1 MKLSIIIPVFNSEKI
16 LPILVETIVENLK
29 NKIFPYEIILVN
41 DFSKDGSWKKIV
53 DFTKRYNFIKGIDL
67 KQNYGQHSAIFTGLK
82 YSNGL
87 NIICLDD
94 DMQHDPIYLSEIY
107 NKLQQG
113 YDVCYVR
120 YINRQHSK
128 IKIFFSWL
136 NKIVS
141 SYLMEK
147 SSKIYTSSYKGFNID
162 IKKKIINNSSKFIF
176 LDYLIFKNSKNLI
189 TINVEH
195 KKRIEGKT
203 NYNMR
208 ELLTLWSKMFFT
220 IELKKIS
227 LRSIIIIFFRIL
239 FKTLFRNY
247 VKFKDNKEI
256 IINKKTF

>member
-1 MKLSIIIPVFNSEKI
+1 MKLSIIIPVYNSEKI
-16 LPILVETIVENLK
+16 LPILIETIVKNLK
-29 NKIFPYEIILVN
+29 KKIFPYEIILVN
-41 DFSKDGSWKKIV
+41 DFSKDGSWEKIV
-53 DFTKRYNFIKGIDL
+53 NFTKRYNFIKGIDL

-107 NKLQQG
+107 NKLKQG
-113 YDVCYVR
+113 HDVCYVR

-162 IKKKIINNSSKFIF
+162 IKKKIIKSSSKFIF
-176 LDYLIFKNSKNLI
+176 LDYIILKNSKNLI
-189 TINVEH
+189 TINIKH
-195 KKRIEGKT
+195 KKRMKGKT
-203 NYNMR
+203 NYNTR
-208 ELLTLWSKMFFT
+208 ELLTLWSKMFFI
-220 IELKKIS
+220 IELKRIS
-227 LRSIIIIFFRIL
+227 LRSAIIIFFRFL
-239 FKTLFRNY
+239 FKTLLRDY
-247 VKFKDNKEI
+247 VKFNDNKKI
-256 IINKKTF
+256 IINKTTF